1 MTAPFDAMDSA
12 NSTSVGKQ
20 SPHGLGYAAYRPVVM
35 GRRGMVCAGHP
46 LAAQAGIG
54 VLERGGNAVDAAVAI
69 GAALNVA
76 EPQSSGIGG
85 AAYVMVYWRVTGEIR
100 VANGSGMAPRNAT
113 PEVFG
118 ASGIPLH
125 GILSVAVPG
134 VVDTWLAVHE
144 RYGSLAL
151 GEALAPGIALADE
164 GCPVSHKLAASIKR
178 ARALRDYPSSAAIF
192 APQGRPLRAGE
203 VMRNPDLAATLR
215 RVAAEGRDGFYT
227 GEVARAIAQC
237 SERLGGLIGEED
249 LASYRMLWQEPITTT
264 YRGHTV
270 YEVPPNSSGF
280 ILLAELNLIEG
291 FDVRGLGWGTAESV
305 HLMVE
310 AKRLVFADRERYVAD
325 LDAEAIP
332 LEGLLSK
339 DYARERARQID
350 PERALG
356 APVAAGDPWRWQ
368 GNGRARV
375 HRMEEGHGQRGG
387 NGEDTTCFAVVD
399 RWGNAVCQLQ
409 SLHSGF
415 GSGVVADGTGV
426 LLNNRMAYWHLDP
439 THPNVLA
446 PGKRVRHTMN
456 PAMVFEGESLR
467 LVLGTP
473 GGDTQVQTN
482 LQLITGMLDF
492 GMTPQE
498 AVEAPRWRH
507 VQPSA
512 EPKVPHTDGDVLQ
525 LEARFPAGTREGL
538 ARRGHRIEV
547 LDEWG
552 GPGSAVAI
560 QVDGAVGVL
569 HGAADPRQDGYAIG
583 W

>member
-1 MTAPFDAMDSA
+1 
-12 NSTSVGKQ
+12 
-20 SPHGLGYAAYRPVVM
+20 M

-46 LAAQAGIG
+46 LAAQAGIA
-54 VLERGGNAVDAAVAI
+54 VLQAGGNAVDAALAV

-76 EPQSSGIGG
+76 EPPSSGIGG
-85 AAYVMVYWRVTGEIR
+85 AGYFMVYWRQTGEIR
-100 VANGSGMAPRNAT
+100 VANGSGVAPGTAT
-113 PEVFG
+113 PAAFRDG
-118 ASGIPLH
+118 GIPLY

-134 VVDTWLAVHE
+134 LVDTWLAVHD
-144 RYGSLAL
+144 RYGSLP
-151 GEALAPGIALADE
+151 LAQVLDAGIALAEE
-164 GCPVSHKLAASIKR
+164 GCPVSHKLAATIER
-178 ARALRDYPSSAAIF
+178 AAPLRDYPASAAVF
-192 APQGRPLRAGE
+192 LPDGRPLRAGE
-203 VMRNPDLAATLR
+203 VMRNSDLAGTFR
-215 RVAAEGRDGFYT
+215 RIAADGRDGFYA
-227 GEVARAIAQC
+227 GPVAQAIAHC
-237 SERLGGLIGEED
+237 SEQLGGLLTRED
-249 LASYRMLWQEPITTT
+249 LAAYRMLWQDPIPTT
-264 YRGHTV
+264 YRSHTV

-280 ILLAELNLIEG
+280 ILLEELNLIEP
-291 FDVRGLGWGTAESV
+291 FDLPALGWGTAESV

-310 AKRLVFADRERYVAD
+310 AKRLAFADRERYVAD
-325 LDAEAIP
+325 IDAAAIP
-332 LEGLLSK
+332 LHGLLSK
-339 DYARERARQID
+339 EYARDRARRID
-350 PERALG
+350 PERALQ

-368 GNGRARV
+368 PTGATGSGAGRTTGV
-375 HRMEEGHGQRGG
+375 HAL
-387 NGEDTTCFAVVD
+387 GEDTTCFAVVD
-399 RWGNAVCQLQ
+399 RWGNAVCELQ

-439 THPNVLA
+439 SHPNVLA

-456 PAMVFEGESLR
+456 PAMVFRGDALH

-482 LQLITGMLDF
+482 LQLITAMLDF
-492 GMTPQE
+492 AMTPQE

-512 EPKVPHTDGDVLQ
+512 EPKVPHTDGDALQ
-525 LEARFPAGTREGL
+525 MEARFPRQTRDGL
-538 ARRGHRIEV
+538 GRRGHQILP

-560 QVDGAVGVL
+560 QVDPSAGTL